1 MLTESQ
7 NPKTAQIDQ
16 LDTLAMLTAINAEDQ
31 SVPNAVAA
39 ALPAIAQAVDAI
51 AGCLQAGGR
60 LFYIGAGTSGRL
72 GILDASECPPTYGT
86 PPELVQGIIAGGEH
100 AIFDAVE
107 FVEDDEAAGVND
119 LAARGLTAQ
128 DAVVGIAASG
138 RTPYV
143 LGALR
148 LARETGAVT
157 VGVSNNAPAPVLD
170 AADIA
175 VAVVTG
181 PEAIAGSTRMKAG
194 TAQKLV
200 LNMISTGVMIK
211 LGKVYGNLMVDVQVR
226 NDKLLQRARRIVA
239 QVGRVDD
246 AQAAALLELAGND
259 VKTAIVMARTATSA
273 AEAHARLDA
282 ADGFLR
288 KVID

>member
-200 LNMISTGVMIK
+200 LNMISTGVMI
-211 LGKVYGNLMVDVQVR
+211 NLFDAPAKKKTPVR
-226 NDKLLQRARRIVA
+226 RAAVARRW
-239 QVGRVDD
+239 
-246 AQAAALLELAGND
+246 
-259 VKTAIVMARTATSA
+259 
-273 AEAHARLDA
+273 
-282 ADGFLR
+282 
-288 KVID
+288 